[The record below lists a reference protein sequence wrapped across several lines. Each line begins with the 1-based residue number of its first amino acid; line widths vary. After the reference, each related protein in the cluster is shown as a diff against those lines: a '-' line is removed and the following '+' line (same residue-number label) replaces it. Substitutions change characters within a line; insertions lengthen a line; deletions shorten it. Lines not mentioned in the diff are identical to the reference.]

1 MKLTITLKSI
11 QYAFLL
17 SGLTAFISCQKTSEL
32 DIPSY
37 ISIDSIGLTV
47 TGDQGTASNKIVDAW
62 VYTDNDLEG
71 AFELPAKFPVLKSGA
86 SQITIMPGIKLNG
99 MSETRVAYPFFNPIT
114 VPATLTHE
122 VETKINTKFT
132 TYKANTVFAW
142 IENFEDPNFSLDPTS
157 ISDISFTRIGDPA
170 LLSLYPGEGNSFA
183 ARAFIQSDTLLFEC
197 ESHDDFI
204 FPAHSSDLESSV
216 FLELN
221 YKTNCPITVG
231 LVVYGAQTVQK
242 PVIVINPSKVWN
254 KIYIN
259 FTPTVLSNTT
269 ATKYKVYLK
278 AQKEADGPDAE
289 ILIDNIK
296 LLHF

>member
-1 MKLTITLKSI
+1 MKLIYTYKIILYI
-11 QYAFLL
+11 FVL
-17 SGLTAFISCQKTSEL
+17 SGLTAFVSCQKTSEL

-47 TGDQGTASNKIVDAW
+47 AGDQGTASNKIVDAW

-71 AFELPAKFPVLKSGA
+71 AFELPAKFPVLKSGE
-86 SQITIMPGIKLNG
+86 SELTIMPGIKLNG

-114 VPATLTHE
+114 VPVTLTHE
-122 VETKINTKFT
+122 QETQVNTKFT
-132 TYKANTVFAW
+132 TYKSNTVFAW
-142 IENFEDPNFSLDPTS
+142 LENFEDPNYTLDTTEL
-157 ISDISFTRIGDPA
+157 SDVAFTRIGDPA
-170 LLSLYPGEGNSFA
+170 LLSQYPGEGNSYA
-183 ARAFIQSDTLLFEC
+183 AKVILQNESDIFEC
-197 ESHDDFI
+197 ISHNDFS

-221 YKTNCPITVG
+221 YKTNCAFTVG
-231 LVVYGAQTVQK
+231 LYIYGSQTVQK
-242 PVIVINPSKVWN
+242 PIVVINPSKAWN
-254 KIYIN
+254 KIYLN

-269 ATKYKVYLK
+269 STKYKVFIR
-278 AQKEADGPDAE
+278 AQKEVDGPDAE